1 MVHNPPIGAP
11 RIFARL
17 AYKDIDEAICF
28 LEAAFGFSERVDA
41 RTTDGSGRVMLT
53 ELDVLD
59 SRIMVGHEG
68 AHGIASP
75 KTLGGSTHA
84 LIVYVDAIDDHYAQA
99 IANGAEIVSTP
110 SDQFWGDRR
119 YEAKDNE
126 GHLWSFHQ
134 HMRDVS
140 AEEMKKALLA
150 LRQR

>member
-17 AYKDIDEAICF
+17 AYRDVAEAIRF
-28 LEAAFGFSERVDA
+28 LQAAFGFSERVEGRITDA
-41 RTTDGSGRVMLT
+41 NERVILT

-75 KTLGGSTHA
+75 KTLGGSTQA

-99 IANGAEIVSTP
+99 KTNGAQIVSAP

-119 YEAKDNE
+119 YEVKDNE

-134 HMRDVS
+134 HIRDVS
-140 AEEMKKALLA
+140 AEEMKEAQLVLK
-150 LRQR
+150 RR